1 MNKYLIVAG
10 VAGFGGLIYL
20 LAPILTPFVAGA
32 LVAYLADPLADR
44 LENLGLKRL
53 TAVIAV
59 FAFIVV
65 IIGLMLFLVVPLLED
80 QITRFIDELPAY
92 SRWFQATVI
101 PWIQKHLGIRLRIVN
116 LEQMAGMIS
125 SHWQQAGGVAT
136 TVLSS
141 LSHSGA
147 VLIAWLIN
155 LALIPVVVFY
165 LLRDWDVMVRRIH
178 DLLPLRWAPVAAR
191 LAAEADEVLSAV
203 FRGQIMVMIALG
215 TLYSVGLWLVGLNLG
230 LLIGLF
236 AGLISFIPYA
246 GSITGVVLASIVAL
260 AQFGELWPVVSVL
273 MVFGV
278 GQMLEGM
285 WLTPWLIGNRIG
297 LHPVAVIFAVLA
309 GGQLFGFLG
318 VMLALPIA
326 SVAMVLL
333 RHAHGLYK
341 ESDLYGKTTLA
352 FHSGIEREDE

>member
-1 MNKYLIVAG
+1 MNKYLILAG
-10 VAGFGGLIYL
+10 IVCVGGLIYL

-32 LVAYLADPLADR
+32 LIAYLADPLADR
-44 LENLGLKRL
+44 LENLGLRRL
-53 TAVIAV
+53 TAVVVV
-59 FAFIVV
+59 FSLIIL
-65 IIGLMLFLVVPLLED
+65 IIGSMLLLVVPLLED

-92 SRWFQATVI
+92 SRWFQATVA
-101 PWIQKHLGIRLRIVN
+101 PWMQKHLGIRLRVMN

-136 TVLSS
+136 TMLSS

-165 LLRDWDVMVRRIH
+165 LLRDWDVMVQKIH
-178 DLLPLRWAPVAAR
+178 DLLPLRWAPVASG
-191 LAAEADEVLSAV
+191 LAAEVDEVLGAV

-215 TLYSVGLWLVGLNLG
+215 TIYSIGLWLVGLNLG

-246 GSITGVVLASIVAL
+246 GSITGIVLASTVAL

-278 GQMLEGM
+278 GQMMEGM

-318 VMLALPIA
+318 VMLALPLA
-326 SVAMVLL
+326 SVVMVLL

-352 FHSGIEREDE
+352 LNSEVEREDE